1 MGRLM
6 PARVLVVVIS
16 LVAYFFSLGLRV
28 ARIGFSPLVVLVLIH
43 VRVIIS
49 PTIAKKSV

>member
-1 MGRLM
+1 MGRFM

-16 LVAYFFSLGLRV
+16 LVAYFFSLGLRM
-28 ARIGFSPLVVLVLIH
+28 ARIGFGPLVVLVLIH